1 MRLNPSRRL
10 QGHPLFTRMP
20 GHAISQ
26 CERSRFELRRFPVG
40 PLNAQ
45 GKAQLKAVE
54 GEYWK
59 VEFALKEGVT
69 KPSGLQV
76 QRNFQNTARQA
87 GGSVEGNP
95 CTDYGTT
102 LRINRG
108 GREFWAFVGNTDEGY
123 KMYVLAVGQMAQD
136 ISVNQ
141 LAEKLVKEGVLTLY
155 VNFDTGK
162 ATIKPDSEKTQADA
176 AGALKAAPTLK
187 VEVGG
192 HTDNVGSPKDNE
204 KLSADRAQAVMAELV
219 KRGVAAN
226 RLTAKGYGQNVPVA
240 DNRSALDWELG
251 QHKDRAPT
259 IPPSVSASS
268 WTPCRLQRQ
277 RARHAWL
284 RHSDERGRF
293 LQESSR
299 VVFAPLRSIPRSLES
314 RPWNRKS

>member
-10 QGHPLFTRMP
+10 QGHPLFTLMP
-20 GHAISQ
+20 GHVISQ

-40 PLNAQ
+40 SLNAQ

-76 QRNFQNTARQA
+76 QRNFQNAARRA
-87 GGSVEGNP
+87 GGSVEGSDPEWCTLELDASFREGNP

-141 LAEKLVKEGVLTLY
+141 LAEKLVKEGFLTLY

-226 RLTAKGYGQNVPVA
+226 RLTAKGYGQNVLVA
-240 DNRSALDWELG
+240 DNRSEEG
-251 QHKDRAPT
+251 
-259 IPPSVSASS
+259 
-268 WTPCRLQRQ
+268 
-277 RARHAWL
+277 RARN
-284 RHSDERGRF
+284 R
-293 LQESSR
+293 R
-299 VVFAPLRSIPRSLES
+299 VELV
-314 RPWNRKS
+314 KK